1 MRIVVK
7 IGGSVLDSLETAPWL
22 PDVQSLVTEGH
33 DLVIVH
39 GAGPLITNALAR
51 HHIHTEFVN
60 GQRVTTP
67 EVIADVIREM
77 RGIASVTVVGLC
89 RQMGISAVGLSG
101 ADGRIFDAVMVDE
114 SLGLVGRV
122 ATVRPQL
129 VEALWSLNMLPVI
142 TPVAPDI
149 QTGKLLNLNGD
160 WTASGL
166 AQKLAA
172 SALLFYT
179 DTGGVRWDRNDPA
192 SLMGEITVKQAQELI
207 AQGRIAAGMIPK
219 VQAAAE
225 AVAYG
230 VDKVGIGRWF
240 EPAMTTWVVRG
251 E

>member
-1 MRIVVK
+1 MRIVIK

-22 PDVQSLVTEGH
+22 RDVQSLVTEGH
-33 DLVIVH
+33 NLVLVH
-39 GAGPLITNALAR
+39 GAGSLITEALAR

-67 EVIADVIREM
+67 DVIADVIREM
-77 RGIASVTVVGLC
+77 RGIASMTVVSLC
-89 RQMGISAVGLSG
+89 RQIGISGVGLSG
-101 ADGRIFDAVMVDE
+101 ADGGIFDAVMADE

-129 VEALWSLNMLPVI
+129 VETLWSLNMLPVI

-160 WTASGL
+160 WAASGL
-166 AQKLAA
+166 AQKFAA

-192 SLMGEITVKQAQELI
+192 SLMREITVKQAQELM

-219 VQAAAE
+219 VQAAIE
-225 AVAYG
+225 ALAYG
-230 VDKVGIGRWF
+230 VEKVGIGRWF